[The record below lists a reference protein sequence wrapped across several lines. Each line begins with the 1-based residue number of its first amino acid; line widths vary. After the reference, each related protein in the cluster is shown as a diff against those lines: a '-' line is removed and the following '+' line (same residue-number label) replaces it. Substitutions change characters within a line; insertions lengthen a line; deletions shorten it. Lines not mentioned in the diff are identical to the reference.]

1 MKIKIFILILTVL
14 QSCSLTVKS
23 QGLQFYREDIVF
35 EVFEDQVTT
44 DALYHFCN
52 VGEKD
57 IKTSL
62 FYPFPGNTRELIDTL
77 DIRDLKTDQ
86 FIPYRDAKAGVFFVI
101 SVPAYGQAAY
111 RVYFRQRLEEKHFTY
126 ILTSTES
133 WGRSLEFAN
142 FKLQIPITL
151 SIDFLSY
158 PADSTFIQ
166 NDIRYFIWKKKDF
179 MPDRD
184 FEITFQ

>member
-1 MKIKIFILILTVL
+1 M
-14 QSCSLTVKS
+14 
-23 QGLQFYREDIVF
+23 E
-35 EVFEDQVTT
+35 T
-44 DALYHFCN
+44 DAVYHFCN

-62 FYPFPGNTRELIDTL
+62 FYPFPGQTREMIDTL

-86 FIPYRDAKAGVFFVI
+86 VIPYRDGKAGVFFVI

-142 FKLQIPITL
+142 YELQIPGNL
-151 SIDFLSY
+151 SLDSLSY
-158 PADSTFIQ
+158 PPDSSYYRNNIQ
-166 NDIRYFIWKKKDF
+166 YFIWKKKDF
-179 MPDRD
+179 LPDRD
-184 FEITFQ
+184 FDVQFHIK

>member
-1 MKIKIFILILTVL
+1 MKIILLLISLTVL
-14 QSCSLTVKS
+14 QSYSLTVIAQS
-23 QGLQFYREDIVF
+23 LQFYREDIVF
-35 EVFEDQVTT
+35 NVSEYQVTI
-44 DALYHFCN
+44 DAQYHFCN
-52 VGEKD
+52 LSEKD

-86 FIPYRDAKAGVFFVI
+86 FISYRDGKAGVFFVI
-101 SVPAYGQAAY
+101 SVPAYSQAAY

-142 FKLQIPITL
+142 FKLLIPVTL